1 MKTKAEWNQDIT
13 NITNTIYQ
21 EFPALTK
28 YIIEIPAKAS
38 GADELTIKSFEDY
51 YHSLENLLND
61 HAKTHGG
68 KAADKNTEASAF
80 PGYALYPPSEDIYN
94 QSNKEMNL
102 NPEDL
107 SKKKAPN
114 EDEGE
119 GSLNE
124 KNFENHMSGDDL
136 DVPESELDD
145 QQESVGSEDAENNY
159 YSLGGDAHNDLEED
173 KGLQKNYKTMKKQA

>member
-1 MKTKAEWNQDIT
+1 MKTKLEWDQDII

-28 YIIEIPAKAS
+28 YITEMPVKGSAK
-38 GADELTIKSFEDY
+38 DEVTIKSLENY
-51 YHSLENLLND
+51 YHSLEDLVSEY
-61 HAKTHGG
+61 AKTHSGAVAN
-68 KAADKNTEASAF
+68 KDIEASAF
-80 PGYALYPPSEDIYN
+80 PGYPLYPPSEDIYN

-107 SKKKAPN
+107 SKVKAPN

-124 KNFENHMSGDDL
+124 KNFKNHMAGDDL
-136 DVPESELDD
+136 DVPGSELDD
-145 QQESVGSEDAENNY
+145 QQESVGSEDEENNY
-159 YSLGGDAHNDLEED
+159 YSLGGDNHNDLEED
-173 KGLQKNYKTMKKQA
+173 KG